1 MLDLTVFTNE
11 EFGEVRTMVIE
22 GEPWFVG
29 KDVAAS
35 LGYAEPRSAISK
47 KVDAEDK
54 GVAEMATPSG
64 KQKMTIINESG
75 LYSLIFGSKLESATR
90 FKRWVTKE
98 VLPSIRKTGGYKV
111 PTSPAEQI
119 KLLATGFSDHES
131 RIENLEQNM
140 VIDYGQQQ
148 TLRKHVNR
156 VVLDALGGKNTEA
169 YHCMSKKV
177 FSECNRDLQD
187 RFKVNSRN
195 NIPRKRYEEA
205 VDYVD
210 SWTPST
216 NTKLEIQE
224 ANCQQRFA
232 VLYEAEVKKKKKKEI
247 FSTSKE
253 DFKKIGIELTDEQYD
268 DLCQI
273 NLFMMLMPDIPV
285 YNVLLILKTLGLI
298 PTEIPDNE
306 SGNDGDDNSA
316 KNSHEEF
323 ERKFGKIK

>member
-29 KDVAAS
+29 KDVADI
-35 LGYAEPRSAISK
+35 LGYRNGSRDINRH
-47 KVDAEDK
+47 VDEEDK
-54 GVAEMATPSG
+54 RKIMLFDG
-64 KQKMTIINESG
+64 KQDKETIIINESG
-75 LYSLIFGSKLESATR
+75 LYSLILSSKMPNAKK

-205 VDYVD
+205 IDYVD
-210 SWTPST
+210 SWTLST

-232 VLYEAEVKKKKKKEI
+232 VL
-247 FSTSKE
+247 
-253 DFKKIGIELTDEQYD
+253 
-268 DLCQI
+268 
-273 NLFMMLMPDIPV
+273 
-285 YNVLLILKTLGLI
+285 
-298 PTEIPDNE
+298 
-306 SGNDGDDNSA
+306 
-316 KNSHEEF
+316 
-323 ERKFGKIK
+323 

>member
-35 LGYAEPRSAISK
+35 LGQGKGKSLANAIANH
-47 KVDAEDK
+47 VDVEDK
-54 GVAEMATPSG
+54 GVTEMMTPGG

-187 RFKVNSRN
+187 RFKVSSRN

-205 VDYVD
+205 IDYVD

-232 VLYEAEVKKKKKKEI
+232 VLQEC
-247 FSTSKE
+247 
-253 DFKKIGIELTDEQYD
+253 GW
-268 DLCQI
+268 
-273 NLFMMLMPDIPV
+273 
-285 YNVLLILKTLGLI
+285 
-298 PTEIPDNE
+298 
-306 SGNDGDDNSA
+306 
-316 KNSHEEF
+316 
-323 ERKFGKIK
+323 

>member
-29 KDVAAS
+29 KDVADI
-35 LGYAEPRSAISK
+35 LGYRNGSRDINRH
-47 KVDAEDK
+47 VDEEDK
-54 GVAEMATPSG
+54 RKIMLFDG
-64 KQKMTIINESG
+64 KQDKETIIINESG
-75 LYSLIFGSKLESATR
+75 LYSLILSSKMPNAKK

-232 VLYEAEVKKKKKKEI
+232 VL
-247 FSTSKE
+247 
-253 DFKKIGIELTDEQYD
+253 
-268 DLCQI
+268 
-273 NLFMMLMPDIPV
+273 
-285 YNVLLILKTLGLI
+285 
-298 PTEIPDNE
+298 
-306 SGNDGDDNSA
+306 
-316 KNSHEEF
+316 
-323 ERKFGKIK
+323 

>member
-11 EFGEVRTMVIE
+11 EFGEVRTLMIE

-29 KDVAAS
+29 KDVATS
-35 LGYAEPRSAISK
+35 LGYGKGKSLANAIANH
-47 KVDAEDK
+47 VDVEDK
-54 GVAEMATPSG
+54 GVTEMMTPGG

-205 VDYVD
+205 
-210 SWTPST
+210 
-216 NTKLEIQE
+216 IE
-224 ANCQQRFA
+224 ARKKAAKEYYGEFA
-232 VLYEAEVKKKKKKEI
+232 N
-247 FSTSKE
+247 E
-253 DFKKIGIELTDEQYD
+253 D
-268 DLCQI
+268 
-273 NLFMMLMPDIPV
+273 
-285 YNVLLILKTLGLI
+285 
-298 PTEIPDNE
+298 
-306 SGNDGDDNSA
+306 
-316 KNSHEEF
+316 
-323 ERKFGKIK
+323 

>member
-29 KDVAAS
+29 KDVADI
-35 LGYAEPRSAISK
+35 LGYRNGSRDINRH
-47 KVDAEDK
+47 VDEEDK
-54 GVAEMATPSG
+54 RKIMLFDG
-64 KQKMTIINESG
+64 KQDKETIIINESG
-75 LYSLIFGSKLESATR
+75 LYSLILSSKMPNAKK
-90 FKRWVTKE
+90 FKHWVTKE

-232 VLYEAEVKKKKKKEI
+232 VL
-247 FSTSKE
+247 
-253 DFKKIGIELTDEQYD
+253 
-268 DLCQI
+268 
-273 NLFMMLMPDIPV
+273 
-285 YNVLLILKTLGLI
+285 
-298 PTEIPDNE
+298 
-306 SGNDGDDNSA
+306 
-316 KNSHEEF
+316 
-323 ERKFGKIK
+323 

>member
-29 KDVAAS
+29 KDVVDI
-35 LGYAEPRSAISK
+35 LGYRNGSRDINRH
-47 KVDAEDK
+47 VDEEDK
-54 GVAEMATPSG
+54 RKIMLFDG
-64 KQKMTIINESG
+64 KQDKETIIINESG
-75 LYSLIFGSKLESATR
+75 LYSLILSSKMPNAKK

-205 VDYVD
+205 IDYVD

-232 VLYEAEVKKKKKKEI
+232 VL
-247 FSTSKE
+247 
-253 DFKKIGIELTDEQYD
+253 
-268 DLCQI
+268 
-273 NLFMMLMPDIPV
+273 
-285 YNVLLILKTLGLI
+285 
-298 PTEIPDNE
+298 
-306 SGNDGDDNSA
+306 
-316 KNSHEEF
+316 
-323 ERKFGKIK
+323 

>member
-11 EFGEVRTMVIE
+11 EFGEVRTLMIE

-29 KDVAAS
+29 KDVVDI
-35 LGYAEPRSAISK
+35 LGYRNGSRDINRH
-47 KVDAEDK
+47 VDEEDK
-54 GVAEMATPSG
+54 RKIMLFDG
-64 KQKMTIINESG
+64 KQDKETIIINESG
-75 LYSLIFGSKLESATR
+75 LYSLILSSKMPNAKK

-148 TLRKHVNR
+148 TLKKHVNR

-232 VLYEAEVKKKKKKEI
+232 VL
-247 FSTSKE
+247 
-253 DFKKIGIELTDEQYD
+253 
-268 DLCQI
+268 
-273 NLFMMLMPDIPV
+273 
-285 YNVLLILKTLGLI
+285 
-298 PTEIPDNE
+298 
-306 SGNDGDDNSA
+306 
-316 KNSHEEF
+316 
-323 ERKFGKIK
+323 